1 MKKTTEKQICMI
13 PIALWFVIIPIIV
26 KVKFYANP
34 LADYPWYSNEA
45 TLADF
50 FLYYKSLFVTIT
62 GVLMLVLLIW
72 QISKMRRKDTLLNSD
87 TRIFIPIGIY
97 LLLAVLS
104 SLLSDYGYFCVHGMP
119 DQFETVWNII
129 GYVVALLYC
138 YYVVT
143 YHDADK
149 SILSITFVGAALV
162 GLICVLQFFKM
173 DIYRM
178 IYSGDGYTF
187 SFEEGTVYGPFY
199 NINYVGFYT
208 LLLAPLFVALFICC
222 KKTVI
227 RVITA
232 ILTVALIIALVG
244 ADSLAADI
252 ALVAVI
258 VFAALFLL
266 LKNTKTKKILWLPF
280 IVILIGIVGACIVAL
295 PRISAYITASNTEK
309 TDLENIFTND
319 DNVEIDYKGEKLFV
333 RMEQQDGTLAF
344 ELYDQNQNAIPCEY
358 QSSADDDYYYYTIND
373 ERFSTI
379 TLTPAIITNDPTT
392 YGFMATI
399 DDKNWYFTNELS
411 DDGTYYYYSD
421 LGTISKL
428 TPDTPSADFAPLQN
442 KSSLANGRG
451 YIWDKT
457 IALLKDYLF
466 VGSGADTF
474 ALVYPNGDFVDK
486 YNNGYDNMIISKP
499 HCLYLQIAV
508 QSGVLSLICFLVFYM
523 WYFISS
529 LRLYF
534 KQRINNPLVAAGF
547 GILLGTLGY
556 MISALA
562 NDSTITVAPVYW
574 GLLGIGIG
582 INHRIRTSAK

>member
-62 GVLMLVLLIW
+62 GVLMLAMLIW

-129 GYVVALLYC
+129 GYVVALVYC

-162 GLICVLQFFKM
+162 GLICVLQFFKI

-187 SFEEGTVYGPFY
+187 SFKMGTVYGPFY

-208 LLLAPLFVALFICC
+208 LLLAPLFVALFVCC
-222 KKTVI
+222 KKTII

-244 ADSLAADI
+244 AESLAADV

-295 PRISAYITASNTEK
+295 PRVSAYITASNTEK

-411 DDGTYYYYSD
+411 DDGTYYYYND
-421 LGTISKL
+421 LGKISKL
-428 TPDTPSADFAPLQN
+428 TADTPSADFAPLQD

-451 YIWDKT
+451 YIWNKT
-457 IALLKDYLF
+457 ITLLKDYLF

-486 YNNGYDNMIISKP
+486 YNNAYDNMIISKP

-508 QSGVLSLICFLVFYM
+508 QSGVLSLICFLVFYI

-534 KQRINNPLVAAGF
+534 KQRIDNPLVAAGF

>member
-62 GVLMLVLLIW
+62 GVLMLVILIW

-129 GYVVALLYC
+129 GYVVALVYC

-162 GLICVLQFFKM
+162 GLICVLQFFKI

-187 SFEEGTVYGPFY
+187 SFKMGTVYGPFY

-208 LLLAPLFVALFICC
+208 LLLAPLFVALFVCC
-222 KKTVI
+222 KKTII

-244 ADSLAADI
+244 AESLAADV

-295 PRISAYITASNTEK
+295 PRVSAYITASNTEK

-333 RMEQQDGTLAF
+333 QMEQQDGTLAF
-344 ELYDQNQNAIPCEY
+344 KLCDQNQNAVPCEY
-358 QSSADDDYYYYTIND
+358 QSSADDYYYYTIHD
-373 ERFSTI
+373 ERFSAI

-392 YGFMATI
+392 YGFMVTI
-399 DDKNWYFTNELS
+399 DYKNWYFTNELS
-411 DDGTYYYYSD
+411 DDGTYYYYND
-421 LGTISKL
+421 LGKISKL
-428 TPDTPSADFAPLQN
+428 TADTPSADFAPLQN
-442 KSSLANGRG
+442 KSSLASGRG
-451 YIWDKT
+451 YIWNKT
-457 IALLKDYLF
+457 ITLLKDYLF

-508 QSGVLSLICFLVFYM
+508 QSGVLSLICFLVFYI

-534 KQRINNPLVAAGF
+534 KQRIDNPLVAAGF

>member
-62 GVLMLVLLIW
+62 GVLMLVILIW
-72 QISKMRRKDTLLNSD
+72 QISRMRRKDTLLNSD

-129 GYVVALLYC
+129 GYVVALVYC

-162 GLICVLQFFKM
+162 GLICVLQFFKI

-187 SFEEGTVYGPFY
+187 SFKMGTVYGPFY

-208 LLLAPLFVALFICC
+208 LLLAPLFVALFVCC
-222 KKTVI
+222 KKTII

-244 ADSLAADI
+244 AESLAADV

-258 VFAALFLL
+258 AFAALFLL

-280 IVILIGIVGACIVAL
+280 IVILIGIIGVCIIAL
-295 PRISAYITASNTEK
+295 PRVSTYITASNTEK

-508 QSGVLSLICFLVFYM
+508 QSGVLSLICFLVFYI

-534 KQRINNPLVAAGF
+534 KQRIDNPLVAAGF

>member
-13 PIALWFVIIPIIV
+13 PIALWFVIIPVIV

-50 FLYYKSLFVTIT
+50 FLYYKSMFVTIT
-62 GVLMLVLLIW
+62 GVLMLAMLIW

-87 TRIFIPIGIY
+87 TRIFIPIGVY

-129 GYVVALLYC
+129 GYVAALLYC

-162 GLICVLQFFKM
+162 GLICVLQFFKI

-187 SFEEGTVYGPFY
+187 SFEKGTVYGPFY
-199 NINYVGFYT
+199 NINYVGYYT
-208 LLLAPLFVALFICC
+208 LLLAPLFVAVFVCC
-222 KKTVI
+222 KKTII

-232 ILTVALIIALVG
+232 ILTVALMIALIG
-244 ADSLAADI
+244 AESLAADI

-258 VFAALFLL
+258 IFAAFFLL

-280 IVILIGIVGACIVAL
+280 AVMLIGIVGACIIAL
-295 PRISAYITASNTEK
+295 PHVSAYITASNTEK

-319 DNVEIDYKGEKLFV
+319 DNVELDYKGEKLFV
-333 RMEQQDGTLAF
+333 RMEQQDGTLVF
-344 ELYDQNQNAIPCEY
+344 ELYDQNQNAVSCEY
-358 QSSADDDYYYYTIND
+358 QSSADDYYYYTIND

-379 TLTPAIITNDPTT
+379 TLTPAIITNDPTA

-428 TPDTPSADFAPLQN
+428 TADTPSADFAPLQN

-451 YIWDKT
+451 YIWNKT
-457 IALLKDYLF
+457 ITLLKDYLF

-508 QSGVLSLICFLVFYM
+508 QSGVLSLICFLVFYI

-529 LRLYF
+529 LSLYF
-534 KQRINNPLVAAGF
+534 KQRIDNPLVAAGF
-547 GILLGTLGY
+547 GILLGTMGY

>member
-208 LLLAPLFVALFICC
+208 LLLAPLFVALFVCC
-222 KKTVI
+222 KKTII

-232 ILTVALIIALVG
+232 ILTGALMIALIG
-244 ADSLAADI
+244 AESLAADV

-266 LKNTKTKKILWLPF
+266 LKNIKTKKILWLPF
-280 IVILIGIVGACIVAL
+280 IVILIGIVGVCIIAL
-295 PRISAYITASNTEK
+295 PRVSAYITASNTEK

-344 ELYDQNQNAIPCEY
+344 DLYDQNKNAVPCEY
-358 QSSADDDYYYYTIND
+358 QSSADDYYYYTIND

-428 TPDTPSADFAPLQN
+428 TPDTPSADFALLQN

-457 IALLKDYLF
+457 IPLLKNYLF

-523 WYFISS
+523 WYFISG

>member
-62 GVLMLVLLIW
+62 GVLMLVILIW

-129 GYVVALLYC
+129 GYVVALVYC

-162 GLICVLQFFKM
+162 GLICVLQFLKI

-187 SFEEGTVYGPFY
+187 SFKMGTVYGPFY

-208 LLLAPLFVALFICC
+208 LLLAPLFVALFVCC
-222 KKTVI
+222 KKTII

-244 ADSLAADI
+244 AESLAADV

-295 PRISAYITASNTEK
+295 PRVSAYITASNTEK

-344 ELYDQNQNAIPCEY
+344 DLYDQNKNAVPCEY
-358 QSSADDDYYYYTIND
+358 QSSADDYYYYTIND

-428 TPDTPSADFAPLQN
+428 TPDTPSADFALLQN

-457 IALLKDYLF
+457 IPLLKNYLF

-508 QSGVLSLICFLVFYM
+508 QSGVLSLVCFLVFYI

-534 KQRINNPLVAAGF
+534 KQRIDNPLVAAGF

-574 GLLGIGIG
+574 GLLGVGIG

>member
-162 GLICVLQFFKM
+162 GLICVLQFFKI

-187 SFEEGTVYGPFY
+187 SFENGTVYGPFY

-208 LLLAPLFVALFICC
+208 LLLAPLFVALFVCC

-244 ADSLAADI
+244 AESLAADV

-392 YGFMATI
+392 YGFMATV
-399 DDKNWYFTNELS
+399 DDKNWYFTNELT

-428 TPDTPSADFAPLQN
+428 TPDTPSADFALLQN

-457 IALLKDYLF
+457 IPLLKNYLF

-508 QSGVLSLICFLVFYM
+508 QSGVLSLICFLVFYI
-523 WYFISS
+523 WYFISG

-534 KQRINNPLVAAGF
+534 KQRIDNPLVAAGF

-582 INHRIRTSAK
+582 INHRIRTSAE

>member
-208 LLLAPLFVALFICC
+208 LLLAPLFVALFVCC
-222 KKTVI
+222 KKTII

-232 ILTVALIIALVG
+232 ILTGALMIALIG
-244 ADSLAADI
+244 AESLAADV

-258 VFAALFLL
+258 AFAALFLL
-266 LKNTKTKKILWLPF
+266 LKNIKTKKILWLPF
-280 IVILIGIVGACIVAL
+280 IVILIGIVGVCIIAL
-295 PRISAYITASNTEK
+295 PRVSAYITASNTEK
-309 TDLENIFTND
+309 TDLENLFTND

-344 ELYDQNQNAIPCEY
+344 DLYDQNQNAIPCEY

>member
-62 GVLMLVLLIW
+62 GVLMLVILIW
-72 QISKMRRKDTLLNSD
+72 QISRMRRKDTLLNSD

-129 GYVVALLYC
+129 GYVVALVYC

-162 GLICVLQFFKM
+162 GLICVLQFFKI

-187 SFEEGTVYGPFY
+187 SFENGTVYGPFY

>member
-129 GYVVALLYC
+129 GYVVALVYC

-162 GLICVLQFFKM
+162 GLICVLQFFKI

-187 SFEEGTVYGPFY
+187 SFEKGTVYGPFY

-208 LLLAPLFVALFICC
+208 LLLAPLFVALFVCC
-222 KKTVI
+222 KKTII

-232 ILTVALIIALVG
+232 ILTVALMIALIG
-244 ADSLAADI
+244 AESLAADI
-252 ALVAVI
+252 AFVAVI

-280 IVILIGIVGACIVAL
+280 ALMLVGIVGVCIIAL
-295 PRISAYITASNTEK
+295 PRVSAYITASNTEK

-344 ELYDQNQNAIPCEY
+344 ELYDQNQNAVPCEY
-358 QSSADDDYYYYTIND
+358 QSSADDYYYYTIND

-411 DDGTYYYYSD
+411 DDGTYYYYND
-421 LGTISKL
+421 LGKISKL
-428 TPDTPSADFAPLQN
+428 TADTPSADFAPLQD

-451 YIWDKT
+451 YIWNKT
-457 IALLKDYLF
+457 ITLLKDYLF

-508 QSGVLSLICFLVFYM
+508 QSGVLSLICFLVFYI

-534 KQRINNPLVAAGF
+534 KQRIDNPLVAAGF